1 MEEKFH
7 IVSKYDDYKIFGAV
21 FVPENIPIKGI
32 VQIAHGMCE
41 HKERYFEFMRFL
53 NGHGYITV
61 ISDHRGHGE
70 SVETPRDL
78 GYFGDTNGDAIVEDL
93 LEITLYIK
101 NRFPG
106 YDVMLFGHS
115 MGSLV
120 VRKYIQNHDAQISK
134 LIVCGS
140 PSQNPLVGVGIAIAK
155 IIGIFK
161 GPHYRSEFV
170 KRLATGNGNKRF
182 AEENDPL
189 SWVVGDPKVREAYR
203 NDPFCN
209 FTFTVNGYLNLFRLV
224 KHVYTKSKYNVVHP
238 DLPILFIAGAED
250 PVIVSEEKWR
260 AAQSFLKN
268 VGYQNLDGILYTGMR
283 HEILNE
289 LEKEKVYMDILQF
302 ISGRE

>member
-155 IIGIFK
+155 IVGIFK

-289 LEKEKVYMDILQF
+289 LGKEKVYMDILQF

>member
-7 IVSKYDDYKIFGAV
+7 IVSKYDHHKIYGAV
-21 FVPENIPIKGI
+21 FVPENMPIRGI

-41 HKERYFEFMRFL
+41 HKERYFDFMRFL

-70 SVETPRDL
+70 SIEAEKDL
-78 GYFGDTNGDAIVEDL
+78 GYFGDTNGNAIVEDL
-93 LEITLYIK
+93 LQITLYIK
-101 NRFPG
+101 SRFPG
-106 YDVMLFGHS
+106 YEVILLGHS

-120 VRKYIQNHDAQISK
+120 VRKYIQNYDAQISK

-140 PSQNPLVGVGIAIAK
+140 PSQNPLVGVGIAVAK
-155 IIGIFK
+155 IIGMFK
-161 GPHYRSEFV
+161 GVHYRSEFV
-170 KRLATGNGNKRF
+170 KQLATGNGNKRF
-182 AEENDPL
+182 ARENDPL

-203 NDPFCN
+203 NDPYCN
-209 FTFTVNGYLNLFRLV
+209 FTFTVNGYLNLFHLV
-224 KHVYTKSKYNVVHP
+224 KHVYIGGRYNVLHP

-268 VGYQNLDGILYTGMR
+268 VGYQNVSGILYAGMR

-289 LEKEKVYMDILQF
+289 IEKEKVYKDILQF
-302 ISGRE
+302 IKE

>member
-1 MEEKFH
+1 MEDKFH
-7 IVSKYDDYKIFGAV
+7 IVSKYDHHKIFGVV
-21 FVPENIPIKGI
+21 FVPEDMPIRGI
-32 VQIAHGMCE
+32 VQISHGMCE
-41 HKERYFEFMRFL
+41 HKERYFDFMRFL

-70 SVETPRDL
+70 SIEAEKDL

-93 LEITLYIK
+93 LQVTLYIK
-101 NRFPG
+101 GRFPG
-106 YDVMLFGHS
+106 YDVILLGHS

-155 IIGIFK
+155 IIGMFK
-161 GPHYRSEFV
+161 GAHYRSEFV
-170 KRLATGNGNKRF
+170 KQLATGGGNKRF
-182 AEENDPL
+182 AQENDPL

-203 NDPFCN
+203 NDPYCN
-209 FTFTVNGYLNLFRLV
+209 FTFTVNGYLNLFYLV
-224 KHVYTKSKYNVVHP
+224 KHVYTGSRYKVSHP

-250 PVIVSEEKWR
+250 PVIQSEEKWR
-260 AAQSFLKN
+260 AAQTFLKN
-268 VGYQNLDGILYTGMR
+268 VGYQNVGGILYAGMR

-289 LEKEKVYMDILQF
+289 IGKEKVYNDILQF
-302 ISGRE
+302 ILK